1 MSSHNHWL
9 DEPRNVKRLWRGFLA
24 LLALTV
30 LTELV
35 VTLHPHF
42 EVESLPA
49 FHAAYGF
56 LACAAMIIAA
66 KALGA
71 LLKRPDNYYET
82 NDD

>member
-1 MSSHNHWL
+1 MSSRNHWL
-9 DEPRNVKRLWRGFLA
+9 DEPRNVNRLWRGFLA

-30 LTELV
+30 LAELV
-35 VTLHPHF
+35 ITLHPHF

-66 KALGA
+66 KVIGV
-71 LLKRPDNYYET
+71 LLKRPDTYYET
-82 NDD
+82 NDE